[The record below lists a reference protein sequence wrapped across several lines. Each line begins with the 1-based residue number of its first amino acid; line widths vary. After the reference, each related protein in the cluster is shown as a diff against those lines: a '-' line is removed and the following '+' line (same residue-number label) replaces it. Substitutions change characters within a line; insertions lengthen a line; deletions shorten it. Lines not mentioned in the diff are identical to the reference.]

1 MLHTTR
7 RLDPLVP
14 PPVKAEVERNTTF
27 LEHGLIDDKHRL
39 LEGNALVVKA
49 LTGVTAALSSL
60 AASVDSLAGPS
71 SPPLS
76 PRKGRAYGGGF
87 DPPLSEALLAG
98 RAAGGAPV
106 RRLVRRGG
114 LFSDGDAEAAERV
127 AKLLAIAMRATAYAS
142 E

>member
-14 PPVKAEVERNTTF
+14 PPVKAEVERNTAF

-39 LEGNALVVKA
+39 LEGNALVVRA

-87 DPPLSEALLAG
+87 DPPLSPS
-98 RAAGGAPV
+98 RAPV
-106 RRLVRRGG
+106 
-114 LFSDGDAEAAERV
+114 
-127 AKLLAIAMRATAYAS
+127 AS
-142 E
+142 